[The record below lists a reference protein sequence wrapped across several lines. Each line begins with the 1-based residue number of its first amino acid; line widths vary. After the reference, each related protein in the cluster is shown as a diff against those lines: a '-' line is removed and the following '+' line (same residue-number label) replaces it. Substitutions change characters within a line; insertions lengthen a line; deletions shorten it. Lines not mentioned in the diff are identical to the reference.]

1 MSLTLGFSK
10 RCLLAVLLFLPL
22 KSYAQ
27 IPSAMPAPSAIDI
40 ATYAGPD
47 RTQRLL
53 EGAKKEGSLLLYS
66 SLSPEEIAAIGAGF
80 ETKYGIKLQNWR
92 GDSENIVRRAVV
104 EARAGRYDV
113 DVAETSGTEMEALKR
128 ENLLR
133 ELKLPVF
140 DDLLPQAI
148 MPHKQWVA
156 TRLIVFVAAYNTNI
170 VKAADAP
177 KKFEDLL
184 DPKWKGKLGIES
196 DDANWLMT
204 VAEALGPQAEKLFR
218 DIVATNGISVRKGHT
233 LLAQLV
239 VSGEV
244 PLALTT
250 YVNRIDQYKSRGAPV
265 EPLFLSPVIALPTGA
280 GIMRSAPHPHAAVL
294 FMDYLLSPE
303 GQQILAKLQ
312 SIPTNRKV
320 PARGEGLDPLP
331 ELTFVDVPKLV
342 DEGDKWAKL
351 YKDIFN
357 PAR

>member
-1 MSLTLGFSK
+1 MPSMLAVSK
-10 RCLLAVLLFLPL
+10 RCLLAALFCLPL

-27 IPSAMPAPSAIDI
+27 TAPAIDI

-47 RTQRLL
+47 RTQRLI
-53 EGAKKEGSLLLYS
+53 EGAKKEGTLLLYS
-66 SLSPEEIAAIGAGF
+66 SLSPEEITAISGGF
-80 ETKYGIKLQNWR
+80 EAKYGIKLQSWR

-104 EARAGRYDV
+104 EARAGRHDV

-133 ELKLPVF
+133 DLKLPVF

-156 TRLIVFVAAYNTNI
+156 TRLIVFVAAYNTNVI
-170 VKAADAP
+170 KPADAP
-177 KKFEDLL
+177 KTYEDLL
-184 DPKWKGKLGIES
+184 DPKWKGKLGIEA
-196 DDANWLMT
+196 DDANWFMT
-204 VAEALGPQAEKLFR
+204 VVDALGQQKSEKLFR
-218 DIVATNGISVRKGHT
+218 DIVAMNGVSVRKGHT

-280 GIMRSAPHPHAAVL
+280 GVMRNAPHPYSAVL
-294 FMDYLLSPE
+294 FMDYLLSD
-303 GQQILAKLQ
+303 GQQILAKLET
-312 SIPTNRKV
+312 IPTNRKV
-320 PARGEGLDPLP
+320 PARGADKGPLP
-331 ELTFVDVPKLV
+331 ELKFVDVPKLI
-342 DEGDKWAKL
+342 DEGDKWTKL
-351 YKDIFN
+351 YKDIFS

>member
-1 MSLTLGFSK
+1 MKFSGIWPK
-10 RCLLAVLLFLPL
+10 RAKGYFLAILLCLPL
-22 KSYAQ
+22 KSLAQ
-27 IPSAMPAPSAIDI
+27 TPSADI
-40 ATYAGPD
+40 AVYAGTD
-47 RTQRLL
+47 RAQRLL
-53 EGAKKEGSLLLYS
+53 EGAKKEGSLTLYS
-66 SLSPEEIAAIGAGF
+66 SLSPEEITAIGTAF
-80 ETKYGIKLQNWR
+80 EAKYGIKLQNWR

-133 ELKLPVF
+133 ELRLPVF

-148 MPHKQWVA
+148 MPHRQWIA

-170 VKAADAP
+170 IKPADAP
-177 KKFEDLL
+177 KTYEDLL

-204 VAEALGPQAEKLFR
+204 AADTLGRQKTEKLFR
-218 DIVATNGISVRKGHT
+218 DIVSTNGMSVRKGHT

-244 PLALTT
+244 PLALTA

-280 GIMRSAPHPHAAVL
+280 GIMRNAPHPYAAVL

-303 GQQILAKLQ
+303 GQQILATLQ

-320 PARGEGLDPLP
+320 PARGEGMGPLP
-331 ELTFVDVPKLV
+331 ELTFVDVPKLI
-342 DEGDKWAKL
+342 DEGDKWTKL
-351 YKDIFN
+351 YRDIFN